1 MGIWYLVIL
10 IAAFLIGI
18 PVAISMGGSAAILM
32 ILERGLGAFRPEVIA
47 QKSVYGLNNF
57 LLLSIPLFLYAGK
70 IMNTGNITSRI
81 FDFAKSTVGWLRGG
95 LGHVNIIASVIFAGM
110 TGTATSDA
118 AGLGA
123 IEIKAM
129 REAGYEDD
137 FTFAVTGVSSTIGPI
152 IPPSIPLVI
161 YGLMTGC
168 SIGALL
174 IAGIVPGI
182 LMAIAMMIYV
192 EIYAVRHHFPKGE
205 RFRISVVWRTFRR
218 AFLSLLTPVI
228 IIGGILSGVF
238 TPTEAA
244 AIAAVY
250 ATVLT
255 VFVYKEVD
263 FKTLKSVLWET
274 LRDSGT
280 IMMICFCASL
290 YGYMITRSK
299 IAEHLASAIAQVST
313 NPYVITLLLVAFLLV
328 VGCFMDNLASITILA
343 PVFLPV
349 LVNSGIDPLAF
360 GIIMII
366 TLMVGLLTP
375 PFGMVLFVLCKV
387 GDIPLERMVKAV
399 LPFLPPLLIVIL
411 LLSFFPQIITFLPN
425 LLMG

>member
-238 TPTEAA
+238 TPTE
-244 AIAAVY
+244 
-250 ATVLT
+250 L
-255 VFVYKEVD
+255 
-263 FKTLKSVLWET
+263 
-274 LRDSGT
+274 
-280 IMMICFCASL
+280 SL
-290 YGYMITRSK
+290 IH
-299 IAEHLASAIAQVST
+299 I
-313 NPYVITLLLVAFLLV
+313 
-328 VGCFMDNLASITILA
+328 
-343 PVFLPV
+343 
-349 LVNSGIDPLAF
+349 
-360 GIIMII
+360 
-366 TLMVGLLTP
+366 
-375 PFGMVLFVLCKV
+375 
-387 GDIPLERMVKAV
+387 
-399 LPFLPPLLIVIL
+399 
-411 LLSFFPQIITFLPN
+411 
-425 LLMG
+425 